1 MKLAKPFD
9 RLAHE
14 DPSETFLIF
23 ILMQMPQTVG
33 GVSQK
38 AGEERL
44 GRSSRLKVDRNLTE
58 WNRYM

>member
-23 ILMQMPQTVG
+23 ILKQMPQTVG

-38 AGEERL
+38 AGEERS
-44 GRSSRLKVDRNLTE
+44 GRSNGFKRR
-58 WNRYM
+58 